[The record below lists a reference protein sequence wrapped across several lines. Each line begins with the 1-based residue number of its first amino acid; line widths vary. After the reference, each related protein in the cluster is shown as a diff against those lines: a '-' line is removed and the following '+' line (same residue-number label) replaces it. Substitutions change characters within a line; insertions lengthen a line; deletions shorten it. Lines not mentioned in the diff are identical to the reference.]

1 MNGSGGEGERSLR
14 IGEFARLAG
23 VTVRT
28 VRYYEE
34 LGLLGP
40 GRDRRSGRGSDGE
53 RAGDAE
59 RCPPSC
65 GAEHRRYTERDLLY
79 LQRIQQLKSYDLTLG
94 EIREITELAESD
106 PSGEKRR
113 VRLLARYREK
123 LREAQ
128 ARRAR
133 LDQYL
138 QELEWHVAQ
147 LEEVGSFQDCPGK
160 ECARCR
166 YTGICNFARMPPSAH
181 PAAGV
186 RTSPSARA
194 SARAAAAGG
203 ARPEGRPGTDRREAT

>member
-1 MNGSGGEGERSLR
+1 MGEMGEKEEGAEKQLR

-40 GRDRRSGRGSDGE
+40 GDRRGS
-53 RAGDAE
+53 
-59 RCPPSC
+59 
-65 GAEHRRYTERDLLY
+65 EHRRYTERDLLY
-79 LQRIQQLKSYDLTLG
+79 LRRIHQLKSYDLTLG
-94 EIREITELAESD
+94 EIREVTELAESD

-166 YTGICNFARMPPSAH
+166 YTGICNFARHSA
-181 PAAGV
+181 A
-186 RTSPSARA
+186 
-194 SARAAAAGG
+194 
-203 ARPEGRPGTDRREAT
+203 ARPEGRSDDNRRATT